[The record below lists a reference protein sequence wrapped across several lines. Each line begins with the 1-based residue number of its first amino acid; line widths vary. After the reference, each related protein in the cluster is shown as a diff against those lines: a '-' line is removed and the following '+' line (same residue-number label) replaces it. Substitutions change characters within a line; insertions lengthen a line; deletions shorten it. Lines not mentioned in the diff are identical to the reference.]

1 MAPNPGPFGYDERR
15 AAAKAVQRAAALRLG
30 LTVQALAQPP
40 PPMTAAA
47 LAKQIDLE
55 RRGRQDRLRSHVRSS
70 VRKATPF
77 DSEPQFRL
85 AWRGD
90 GRKLLKAPPETAIA
104 SGNRIVSMEAVQ
116 QMAQQ
121 MRCDGCRRLGTLV
134 ASAAH
139 EVRHGLYSSVGLF
152 CRGACRRVTATV
164 PLTRLM
170 DAGRKGFGLAELN
183 VRANIGAAQAGS
195 DAW

>member
-1 MAPNPGPFGYDERR
+1 M
-15 AAAKAVQRAAALRLG
+15 
-30 LTVQALAQPP
+30 
-40 PPMTAAA
+40 
-47 LAKQIDLE
+47 
-55 RRGRQDRLRSHVRSS
+55 RSS

-90 GRKLLKAPPETAIA
+90 GRQLLKAPPETAVA